1 MARKVDKPKPKR
13 PAPSELDI
21 LQPNRTLPIAGRD
34 VTVRELGFF
43 ESLSLSPQVSALVSA
58 LVEKTGGADLDLAL
72 LYSVCAAQ
80 PEATVALLAR
90 ACDQSED
97 WVRGLA
103 ASQGDLL
110 LVTFWAVNA
119 DFFLQRVFSA
129 RAMQTPATSGP
140 TSSAP

>member
-1 MARKVDKPKPKR
+1 MARKVNKPKSKR

-21 LQPNRTLPIAGRD
+21 LQPYRTLPIGDRE

-43 ESLSLSPQVSALVSA
+43 ESLSLSPQVAALVGA

-90 ACDQSED
+90 ACDQPIE
-97 WVRGLA
+97 WVRSLT

-110 LVTFWAVNA
+110 VVTFWAVNA
-119 DFFLQRVFSA
+119 DFFLQRVLSA

>member
-1 MARKVDKPKPKR
+1 MARKVNKPKPKR

-21 LQPNRTLPIAGRD
+21 LQPNRTLPIGGRE

-43 ESLSLSPQVSALVSA
+43 ESLSLSPQVSALVGA

-80 PEATVALLAR
+80 PEATLALLAR
-90 ACDQSED
+90 ASDQPIE
-97 WVRGLA
+97 WVRSLT

-110 LVTFWAVNA
+110 IVTFWAVNA
-119 DFFLQRVFSA
+119 DFFLQRVLSA
-129 RAMQTPATSGP
+129 RAMQTQATSGP